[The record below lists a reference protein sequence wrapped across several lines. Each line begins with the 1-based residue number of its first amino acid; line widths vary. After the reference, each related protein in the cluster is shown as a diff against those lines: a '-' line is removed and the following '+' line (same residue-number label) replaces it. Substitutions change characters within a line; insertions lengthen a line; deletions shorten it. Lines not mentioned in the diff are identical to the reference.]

1 VGKSYTSLDIHFHF
15 IQFIL
20 HYNFVRTPN
29 ESEPLPSE
37 LKEPIA
43 IANDLL
49 NLPPPVGDSA
59 VIAVGSQSGVP
70 DESNSVSE
78 NGEETLGK
86 VRLSVV

>member
-1 VGKSYTSLDIHFHF
+1 M
-15 IQFIL
+15 IL
-20 HYNFVRTPN
+20 FNRTPN

-59 VIAVGSQSGVP
+59 IVTVGSQSGVT

-78 NGEETLGK
+78 NGEETQGK